1 MWRSVL
7 SKRSIEKE
15 PIRAVDPTAIEQ
27 SSKVVIKRDNRMVD
41 WLVRLGQ
48 EVLENF
54 AVNIGDGWVKQLVN
68 VTIWPLMI
76 ITGLG
81 LRGAVGGSCSRTT
94 GMKKLIFR
102 WIQYPDRTGKIS
114 KLVKGACGKQSKP
127 LEAINKQDREER
139 LNGRRLICTSRGKS
153 LKKEAHVT
161 VWVTRSGRKDDEEQ
175 MDGISLV
182 VVGWLTAKSADQ
194 MKMGYI
200 SRANLRDASRHVIL
214 GHQQYELKD
223 FAYQINPPDG
233 KSLLMEDPNK
243 PMRQLANS
251 HGGMD
256 RVDGKRENERRSGI
270 EVGSVIG
277 LERNCTC
284 L

>member
-1 MWRSVL
+1 
-7 SKRSIEKE
+7 
-15 PIRAVDPTAIEQ
+15 
-27 SSKVVIKRDNRMVD
+27 MVD

-81 LRGAVGGSCSRTT
+81 LRGAVG
-94 GMKKLIFR
+94 
-102 WIQYPDRTGKIS
+102 RTGKIS

-182 VVGWLTAKSADQ
+182 VMEGSSSLMVGSADQ

-223 FAYQINPPDG
+223 FAYQIN
-233 KSLLMEDPNK
+233 SLLMEDPNK

-251 HGGMD
+251 HGPD
-256 RVDGKRENERRSGI
+256 QSLVPSTRVWIGLMAKGKMRSGI